1 MVNSNQVPESKL
13 INVIVGLLIQA
24 DTNLCI
30 AERFAFIQ
38 EPPPYSRSPEYEFLR
53 FTANNWFLESITLL
67 HTILFW
73 YSKPGKEEF
82 VLPDDGNEDLNKI
95 KTVPFIKIV
104 RNHATAHKSIK
115 LEQPSGALHNKTND
129 LHIKET
135 RNIIEELKKYLFK
148 KYKYSC
154 KSTTGEII
162 IDWLKSIINSSNLTS
177 KS

>member
-1 MVNSNQVPESKL
+1 
-13 INVIVGLLIQA
+13 
-24 DTNLCI
+24 
-30 AERFAFIQ
+30 
-38 EPPPYSRSPEYEFLR
+38 
-53 FTANNWFLESITLL
+53 
-67 HTILFW
+67 
-73 YSKPGKEEF
+73 
-82 VLPDDGNEDLNKI
+82 
-95 KTVPFIKIV
+95 V

-162 IDWLKSIINSSNLTS
+162 ID
-177 KS
+177 